1 MPPVAEVPTS
11 PSDGPGVS
19 GGTRAIRIVGAAV
32 GLVLLTVP
40 FALTLE
46 LVEDR
51 WPPLLRADRGVRDSL
66 NSYAVAHAGWVE
78 AMRLIST
85 AGSAPVWIAVLT
97 VVTGWLLWR
106 RLPRLALF
114 VVVTTAVSAM
124 LNAAVKSAVHRLR
137 PVLDTP
143 VAQEQGLSFPSGHA
157 QSAMVGWAVLLIVF
171 LPMLHGAWR
180 RIAVA
185 GAAAA
190 VLAIGF
196 SRLAL
201 GVHYFSDVMG
211 GFAFGAAWVIVMA
224 AAFNVLTIDSR
235 GRVRATPRRSAADW
249 QLLGGPAGR

>member
-1 MPPVAEVPTS
+1 MPPAAEVRTS
-11 PSDGPGVS
+11 PANGRGVS
-19 GGTRAIRIVGAAV
+19 PGTRVIRIVGAALA
-32 GLVLLTVP
+32 LVLVTVP

-51 WPPLLRADRGVRDSL
+51 WPPLLSADRGARDSL
-66 NSYAVAHAGWVE
+66 NSYAVAHAGFVE

-85 AGSAPVWIAVLT
+85 AGSAPVWIGVLT
-97 VVTGWLLWR
+97 VVAGWLLWR

-124 LNAAVKSAVHRLR
+124 LNAAVKSSVHRLR

-143 VAQEQGLSFPSGHA
+143 VAQEHGLSFPSGHA
-157 QSAMVGWAVLLIVF
+157 QSAMVGYAVLLIVF

-180 RIAVA
+180 KTAVA
-185 GAAAA
+185 GAAVA

-201 GVHYFSDVMG
+201 GVHYLSDVVG

-235 GRVRATPRRSAADW
+235 GRVRATPRRSAA
-249 QLLGGPAGR
+249 G